1 LNESGKLS
9 REDSQKHLMF
19 MNLLEDSKKML
30 YDIKVMDDNNLQ
42 DIEIIKA
49 DMN

>member
-1 LNESGKLS
+1 
-9 REDSQKHLMF
+9 